1 MQLEGNLAR
10 VPLRELLELCAA
22 SLVTGMLEVD
32 TPAGRTHLFFVEGAC
47 VHASAPGATGFE
59 AIWPLFELS
68 EADFRF
74 VAGVQVPERSVVEPL
89 AEVITRAAE
98 LAQRWARLRPHIP
111 HLDLVPTFAVPAGG
125 EQVRIYEEDWPVLS
139 CVDGTRTI
147 AEIARRAVLDPC
159 EVCEALLRL
168 RARGLIH
175 FTERRAPAL
184 SSAEE
189 MVEQAAATCSEDA
202 PPRLRE
208 RDARAGFFARLLAEL
223 PVVSR
228 AEPPTAPTPQP
239 PASPAAPAE
248 QLSPDDILRLL
259 RT

>member
-32 TPAGRTHLFFVEGAC
+32 TPAGRTHLFFVEGTC

-59 AIWPLFELS
+59 AIWPLFELR

-74 VAGVQVPERSVVEPL
+74 VAGAQAPERSVVEPL
-89 AEVITRAAE
+89 PEVIARAE
-98 LAQRWARLRPHIP
+98 GLAQRWARLRPHIP
-111 HLDLVPTFAVPAGG
+111 HLDLVPTFVVPAGG

-139 CVDGTRTI
+139 CVDGARTI
-147 AEIARRAVLDPC
+147 AEIAQRAMLDPC

-168 RARGLIH
+168 RQRGLIQLE
-175 FTERRAPAL
+175 ERLAPAIQTTAPL
-184 SSAEE
+184 ERPPASLA
-189 MVEQAAATCSEDA
+189 QDA
-202 PPRLRE
+202 PSMLRE
-208 RDARAGFFARLLAEL
+208 RDERAGFFARLLAEL
-223 PVVSR
+223 PVAPR
-228 AEPPTAPTPQP
+228 AELPAAPTPQP
-239 PASPAAPAE
+239 QAPPSAPAE